1 MKYLFKKVVS
11 SLLVLTLAVVTA
23 GVSASAA
30 AAYTPDPY
38 TELLWYSDVDLSVPF
53 TMDIDFDPIPDPS
66 FQSPVTLGYNLIE
79 IFNLEGD
86 NYLLALHPQF
96 LPYYDEQ
103 KEAQYVFGIDT
114 LSVWNKGTQEYDSIP
129 IKGDTA
135 AISTD
140 YTLYNEDEDKY
151 YLKCEVDLT
160 LTNMGEGGTTPSGPV
175 YWNPAFLEIP
185 SSDVPPA
192 RSSAASFSIGY

>member
-11 SLLVLTLAVVTA
+11 SLLVLALAVVTA

-30 AAYTPDPY
+30 AAYDPDPY
-38 TELLWYSDVDLSVPF
+38 EDLLWYSDVDLSVPY
-53 TMDIDFDPIPDPS
+53 TMDIDYDPVPYPP
-66 FQSPVTLGYNLIE
+66 FQSPATLGYNLIE

-103 KEAQYVFGIDT
+103 KGAQYVFGIDT
-114 LSVWNKGTQEYDSIP
+114 LSVWNKGTQEYESIP

-135 AISTD
+135 AIPTD
-140 YTLYNEDEDKY
+140 YTLYNSDEDKY
-151 YLKCEVDLT
+151 YLQCEVHLS
-160 LTNMGEGGTTPSGPV
+160 LTNMGEGGTTPSTSAD
-175 YWNPAFLEIP
+175 WAPAYLLI
-185 SSDVPPA
+185 SGDVPPV
-192 RSSAASFSIGY
+192 RSSAASFSK